1 MIQPILL
8 TSDEVR
14 QQAVDAGLPPY
25 AVAVVEGMLPPAGT
39 LHHKFSPRPSKLY
52 NASDADYIINFLR
65 SSRFTQLIPSLL
77 PAGVER
83 GGFEGK
89 GPKAVYWVAR
99 KPELFEVMQNL
110 LLQLNQAGVNPHW
123 ATLNGTVSVST
134 EDEEL
139 IKFMEAL
146 DGYAED

>member
-1 MIQPILL
+1 MSRPLLL

-25 AVAVVEGMLPPAGT
+25 AVAVVEGMLTPAGT
-39 LHHKFSPRPSKLY
+39 LHHKFSPLPSKLY
-52 NASDADYIINFLR
+52 SASDADYIINFLR
-65 SSRFTQLIPSLL
+65 SSRFTQLIPSLI

-89 GPKAVYWVAR
+89 GPKTVCWVAR
-99 KPELFEVMQNL
+99 KPELSEVMQDL
-110 LLQLNQAGVNPHW
+110 MLKLDRAGVNPRW
-123 ATLNGTVSVST
+123 APLSGTITISS

-139 IKFMEAL
+139 INFMEAL
-146 DGYAED
+146 DGYLEV

>member
-1 MIQPILL
+1 MRQPVLL

-25 AVAVVEGMLPPAGT
+25 AVAVVEGMLAPAGT
-39 LHHKFSPRPSKLY
+39 IHHRFAVLPTKLY
-52 NASDADYIINFLR
+52 SAADTDYAINRLR

-77 PAGVER
+77 PAGAER

-99 KPELFEVMQNL
+99 KPELSEAMQNL
-110 LLQLNQAGVNPHW
+110 MLKLDKAGVNPRW
-123 ATLNGTVSVST
+123 ATLNGTITVSS

-146 DGYAED
+146 DGFDR

>member
-39 LHHKFSPRPSKLY
+39 LHHKFSPLPSKLY
-52 NASDADYIINFLR
+52 SASDADYIINFLR
-65 SSRFTQLIPSLL
+65 SSRFTQMIPSLL

-89 GPKAVYWVAR
+89 GPKTVCWVAR
-99 KPELFEVMQNL
+99 KPELSEVMQDL
-110 LLQLNQAGVNPHW
+110 MLKLDRAGVNPRW
-123 ATLNGTVSVST
+123 ATLSGTITISS

-139 IKFMEAL
+139 INFMEAL
-146 DGYAED
+146 DGHLAV

>member
-1 MIQPILL
+1 MRQPSLL

-25 AVAVVEGMLPPAGT
+25 AVAVVEGMLTPAGT
-39 LHHKFSPRPSKLY
+39 LHHRFSVLPTKLY
-52 NASDADYIINFLR
+52 SASDADYVISYLL
-65 SSRFTQLIPSLL
+65 SSRFTQLIPPLL

-89 GPKAVYWVAR
+89 GPKTVCWVAR
-99 KPELFEVMQNL
+99 KPELSEVMQDL
-110 LLQLNQAGVNPHW
+110 MLKLDKAGVNPRW
-123 ATLNGTVSVST
+123 ATLNDTITVSS

-146 DGYAED
+146 DGYLEV

>member
-1 MIQPILL
+1 MRQPILL

-25 AVAVVEGMLPPAGT
+25 AVALVEGMLTPAGT
-39 LHHKFSPRPSKLY
+39 IHHRFAVLPTKLY
-52 NASDADYIINFLR
+52 SATDTDYAINRLR

-99 KPELFEVMQNL
+99 KPELSEAMQDL
-110 LLQLNQAGVNPHW
+110 MLKLDKAGVNPHW
-123 ATLNGTVSVST
+123 ATLNGTITVSS

-146 DGYAED
+146 DGFDE